1 MSLETVM
8 RCGRHC
14 PCPALRRKVGAMGDL
29 KVGVMDAL
37 VQCFAWSYQG
47 QEGGVLG
54 VFQKCVS
61 YQPSVTVFVLR

>member
-1 MSLETVM
+1 
-8 RCGRHC
+8 
-14 PCPALRRKVGAMGDL
+14 MGDL